1 MLSDNHVD
9 QRLILSKSLDNPMK
23 YLLSNQRQTFIAGSI
38 LFSNMYSSFR
48 IFKPDDLLHP
58 QSTEINNELDRMAVE
73 LIEHGHNLYSSWIP
87 RKIREAKIREST
99 ALYHA
104 ERLALAFNLIQ
115 RPVPSIIQLTTNLRI
130 CPDCRK
136 LFLQ

>member
-1 MLSDNHVD
+1 
-9 QRLILSKSLDNPMK
+9 
-23 YLLSNQRQTFIAGSI
+23 
-38 LFSNMYSSFR
+38 